1 MLRAVTWPFNT
12 LSRYIARHFFVWFAS
27 FLGLLASIVF
37 IADLLEL
44 LRRTAAR
51 PQVGFDQVFEM
62 ALLKLPH
69 TVQELLAFAV
79 LFAGIMAFWRLTR
92 SQELVVAR
100 SVGVSVWQFMGPAVL
115 VAIAIGLF
123 KVAVF
128 NPVAAATMNRFL
140 LLENKVIRG
149 NASTQ
154 LSIGATGLW
163 LRQSTA
169 EGGHVIIHAA
179 RINPDLT
186 EIDRIIILTYKPDGP
201 FAGRID
207 APTGRLDPGQ
217 WALQQA
223 SWTAVGQPARAVG
236 DWTLPTEFTFQKIQ
250 ESFARPETMS
260 FWTLP
265 SYIDILERAG
275 FSALRHRLYLQ
286 SLLAGPL
293 LLAAMVTIAATFSLR
308 PARRGGVG
316 AMIGLGV
323 MTGFILY
330 VSSDLLFALGLSARL
345 PVNLAAWAPAGIST
359 LLAASLLLHL
369 EDC

>member
-1 MLRAVTWPFNT
+1 MTWPFNT

-44 LRRTAAR
+44 LRRTASR
-51 PQVGFDQVFEM
+51 PAVGLDQVLEM

-100 SVGVSVWQFMGPAVL
+100 SVGVSVWQFLGPAVL
-115 VAIAIGLF
+115 VAIAIGVF
-123 KVAVF
+123 KVMVF

-140 LLENKVIRG
+140 ALENKVIRG
-149 NASTQ
+149 NTNAQ

-163 LRQSTA
+163 LRQATA
-169 EGGHVIIHAA
+169 DGGHAIIHAA

-186 EIDRIIILTYKPDGP
+186 EISRVIILNYRANGS
-201 FAGRID
+201 FFSRID
-207 APTGRLDPGQ
+207 APIGRLDPGK
-217 WALQQA
+217 WALSQA
-223 SWTAVGQPARAVG
+223 SVTLVGQPARLAG
-236 DWTLPTEFTFQKIQ
+236 DWSLPTDFTFQKIQ

-260 FWTLP
+260 FWALP
-265 SYIDILERAG
+265 TYIVILEKAG

-323 MTGFILY
+323 MTGFVLY
-330 VSSDLLFALGLSARL
+330 VSSDLLLALGLSARL
-345 PVNLAAWAPAGIST
+345 PATLAAWAPAGVST

-369 EDC
+369 EDG

>member
-1 MLRAVTWPFNT
+1 VTWPFNT
-12 LSRYIARHFFVWFAS
+12 LSRYIARHFLIWFAS

-44 LRRTAAR
+44 LRRTASR
-51 PQVGFDQVFEM
+51 PQVGFDQVLEM

-100 SVGVSVWQFMGPAVL
+100 SVGVSVWQFLGPAVL
-115 VAIAIGLF
+115 VAISIGLF

-149 NASTQ
+149 NATTQ
-154 LSIGATGLW
+154 LSVGATGLW
-163 LRQSTA
+163 LRQATA
-169 EGGHVIIHAA
+169 DGGHAIIHAA
-179 RINPDLT
+179 RITPDLT
-186 EIDRIIILTYKPDGP
+186 RIELVTIMSYRGDSI
-201 FAGRID
+201 FVGRVD
-207 APTGRLDPGQ
+207 AATGRLDPGR
-217 WALQQA
+217 WALENA
-223 SWTAVGQPARAVG
+223 NWTPVGQPARAVG
-236 DWTLPTEFTFQKIQ
+236 EWVLPTDFTLQKIQ

-260 FWTLP
+260 FWALP
-265 SYIDILERAG
+265 SYIDILEKAG
-275 FSALRHRLYLQ
+275 FSALRHKLYLQ

-323 MTGFILY
+323 MTGFVLY
-330 VSSDLLFALGLSARL
+330 VSSDLLLALGLSARL
-345 PVNLAAWAPAGIST
+345 PVSLAAWAPAGVST

-369 EDC
+369 EDG